1 MIRAVF
7 GVAVLFLLLTAA
19 AVPTFS
25 QKTKLPS
32 EDIPAAVGIA
42 ERKLDSASF
51 RVVHTTEWF
60 DRRDGDVINRSV
72 ETFATVPTDRY
83 QYITENGSTRI
94 ETIVIEGTTYRRTND
109 EDWESVAVP
118 PIKKAG
124 SYESAA
130 RFGAYEGGSHTPMG
144 NGRLIA
150 RGTIDGQEVTQYEV
164 RKVSADST
172 PDGMTRSEITN
183 VWINREGLIVRK
195 IVEHDMV
202 GDTRFMRAT
211 SNYTYGDIQIA
222 APVIP
227 GKIDN

>member
-1 MIRAVF
+1 MNRAVF
-7 GVAVLFLLLTAA
+7 CIAGFLFLIFVAVAPA
-19 AVPTFS
+19 FS
-25 QKTKLPS
+25 QKAKS
-32 EDIPAAVGIA
+32 PADDAAAIVGIA
-42 ERKLDSASF
+42 ERKLDNAAF
-51 RVVHTTEWF
+51 RVVLTTEWF
-60 DRRDGDVINRSV
+60 DRRDGETINRSI
-72 ETFATVPTDRY
+72 ETFATALTDKY
-83 QYITENGSTRI
+83 HYITENGSTRI
-94 ETIVIEGTTYRRTND
+94 ETIVIEGITYRRTND
-109 EDWESVAVP
+109 DDWESVANP

-124 SYESAA
+124 SPEAAA

-144 NGRLIA
+144 NGKLIA
-150 RGTIDGQEVTQYEV
+150 RGTIDGQEVTQYEI

-172 PDGMTRSEITN
+172 PDGMTRSEITS
-183 VWINREGLIVRK
+183 VWINRAGLIVRK